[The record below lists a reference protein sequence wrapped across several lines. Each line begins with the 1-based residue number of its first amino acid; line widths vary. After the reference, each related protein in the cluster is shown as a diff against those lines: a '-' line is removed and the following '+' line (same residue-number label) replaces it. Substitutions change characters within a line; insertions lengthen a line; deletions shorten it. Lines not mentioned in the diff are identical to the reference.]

1 MILISF
7 ALFIQFK
14 QSPIFI
20 QERGITLNRFRYKIL
35 KFRTI
40 KKESSNKFIVKKSTN
55 ILYKPELTS
64 KLTKFT
70 NWLRKTG
77 LDELPQLLNV
87 FAGKMSL
94 IGPRPLMLSD
104 LEIMQQKHPE
114 LYEIRESFER
124 IPGISGLWQI
134 YGERNKGIENLILLE
149 TKYEKH
155 GSLMLDIKLMFATI
169 PIVVFANHSDSISSR
184 KEIYNKQQIRI
195 VEN

>member
-155 GSLMLDIKLMFATI
+155 GSLMLVI
-169 PIVVFANHSDSISSR
+169 
-184 KEIYNKQQIRI
+184 
-195 VEN
+195 